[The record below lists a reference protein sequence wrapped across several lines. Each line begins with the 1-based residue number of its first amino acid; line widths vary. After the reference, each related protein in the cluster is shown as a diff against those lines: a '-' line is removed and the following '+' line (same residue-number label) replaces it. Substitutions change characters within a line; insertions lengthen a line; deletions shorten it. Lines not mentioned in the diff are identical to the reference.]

1 VKFLCEHSILEQHL
15 QITRTGPDLFRHR
28 FEGILTLTR
37 LLNRR
42 HRPADVQRITRII
55 LLSLFPAWLLPAFK
69 VMFARPLPT
78 FSKRLNAAV
87 TAWSCQWLMVR
98 RREGDLI
105 CWFMVCMSLP
115 PPPAVPVEGLNR
127 LN

>member
-1 VKFLCEHSILEQHL
+1 MSAVQHICVVAAASL
-15 QITRTGPDLFRHR
+15 LTCRAERR

-42 HRPADVQRITRII
+42 HRPAEVQRITRII
-55 LLSLFPAWLLPAFK
+55 LLSLFPVWLLPAFK

-98 RREGDLI
+98 CCVG
-105 CWFMVCMSLP
+105 FPVLP
-115 PPPAVPVEGLNR
+115 LCCGHEPPAACCQTVQELNQ
-127 LN
+127 